1 MERKPWTEDEESYL
15 EYFLLT
21 DFKTPYDEIE
31 KFLGRSKISV
41 QGKIQKM
48 RKKNKK
54 LEPRAKPWGKKE
66 DQFLLR
72 NYQIMSY
79 HEIGTALNRSFS
91 SVENRMRKLG
101 MRKANDLASK
111 KDEIQ
116 RLSDEGLNQN
126 EIAKK
131 LGFSRKAIWNF
142 CDQNGIK
149 INYESTRNRVF
160 SIQGRQW
167 AERKKQIEDC
177 NRGN

>member
-21 DFKTPYDEIE
+21 DFETPYDEIE

-41 QGKIQKM
+41 QGKIAKM
-48 RKKNKK
+48 RKKDKK
-54 LEPRAKPWGKKE
+54 LEPRAKPWREKE
-66 DQFLLR
+66 DQFLLN
-72 NYQIMSY
+72 NYQIKTY
-79 HEIGTALNRSFS
+79 YEIGYALNRSFS

-101 MRKANDLASK
+101 IRKAKNLMSK

-116 RLSDEGLNQN
+116 RLSDEGFNQN

-142 CDQNGIK
+142 CNQNGIK
-149 INYESTRNRVF
+149 INYESTKNRVF

-167 AERKKQIEDC
+167 AERKKQYAAC
-177 NRGN
+177 NRSN